1 MWYVFFF
8 LPFLSFPASS
18 LSCNMYLSFLQE
30 FPIVYSP
37 DQSLHSCHDPDWLKH
52 VAPEA
57 YWMEL
62 PSDDDGDL
70 WLKDDIF
77 LPTSGG
83 LQLEGLRKTRGYIY
97 LDIVYF
103 GNHYCGTYL
112 SINFYQCFDNST
124 HTYA

>member
-1 MWYVFFF
+1 MKSTWYVFFWGGGA
-8 LPFLSFPASS
+8 FLSFPASS
-18 LSCNMYLSFLQE
+18 LSSNTSLSFLQE

-70 WLKDDIF
+70 
-77 LPTSGG
+77 
-83 LQLEGLRKTRGYIY
+83 
-97 LDIVYF
+97 
-103 GNHYCGTYL
+103 
-112 SINFYQCFDNST
+112 
-124 HTYA
+124 